1 MTTIEI
7 RKAQLREYI
16 EACNKITNGVIVYGP
31 SELHDGRFYGG
42 YVAGRDPTPNFQI
55 SSDAHFSEKADVELF
70 CKAANES
77 ARIAEQLLECIEAL
91 EYYGSRPSSVNIQG
105 ITIELAEGKE
115 TVGYKAR
122 RLLEKIAGEK

>member
-1 MTTIEI
+1 MTIEK
-7 RKAQLREYI
+7 RKAELREYI

-77 ARIAEQLLECIEAL
+77 ALIAEQLLECIEAL
-91 EYYGSRPSSVNIQG
+91 EKYKNSRSFVYCDPVNIYRE
-105 ITIELAEGKE
+105 IYLAED
-115 TVGYKAR
+115 
-122 RLLEKIAGEK
+122 LLNKIAGEK